1 MKTRTASALVVA
13 ALVTFPFLSG
23 CASKDNTQS
32 AASAPGAPVGIVA
45 HRGASYDA
53 PENTIAAQK
62 LAWEQGADAVE
73 TDIYLTKDG
82 KIIALHDKTTNRTT
96 GKKLTPSK
104 STLAELRALDAGSW
118 KSSKYAGEK
127 IPTLDEQLALIPSG
141 KRMFIEIKVGPEIV
155 PELVRCLAKAG
166 AGKHNI
172 TFISF
177 NYDALKA
184 AHEALPEIPAQYLK
198 GYRDPAKRKPGYVQ
212 PTIDEVIKEAKTANF
227 TGLDLQATWPLS
239 KADVKRIKDAG
250 LELHVWTVDDPT
262 LGRHWVEL
270 GTMSITTN
278 RPAYLRKELK
288 L

>member
-1 MKTRTASALVVA
+1 MLAAAFALA
-13 ALVTFPFLSG
+13 APL
-23 CASKDNTQS
+23 CAID
-32 AASAPGAPVGIVA
+32 IVA
-45 HRGASYDA
+45 HRGASHDA

-82 KIIALHDKTTNRTT
+82 KIIALHDKTTKRTT
-96 GKKLTPSK
+96 GKKLTPSE

-127 IPTLDEQLALIPSG
+127 LPTLDEQLALIPNG
-141 KRMFIEIKVGPEIV
+141 KRLFIEIKVGPEIV

-184 AHEALPEIPAQYLK
+184 AHKALPEIPAHYLK
-198 GYRDPAKRKPGYVQ
+198 GYRDPAKRKAGYVQ
-212 PTIDEVIKEAKTANF
+212 PTIDEVIKEAKAANF
-227 TGLDLQATWPLS
+227 TGLDLQATWPLK

-250 LELHVWTVDDPT
+250 LELHIWTVDDPT
-262 LGRHWVEL
+262 MARHWVKL
-270 GTMSITTN
+270 GTQSITTN
-278 RPAYLRKELK
+278 RPGYLRKELK